1 MAEKAPT
8 SAKTRGR
15 PRNYDPDQ
23 ALWLALEKFWEGGF
37 AATSLDALASST
49 GMNRPSLY
57 AAFGDKKALYLKTL
71 DRFAA
76 EMRTAVLQGLFEN
89 KQIADALMQFYQGA
103 IEVYLGGAGC
113 PRGCYILSTAPAE
126 AITDEDVRGMLNQ
139 ILLELDAGIEARLKQ
154 AQADGQ
160 LAPGANTATLAML
173 AGATL
178 HSIAIRARAGEP
190 RKALESLASQAVSLI
205 APRLD

>member
-23 ALWLALEKFWEGGF
+23 ALWQALEKFWDGGF

-71 DRFAA
+71 DRFADQLRA
-76 EMRTAVLQGLFEN
+76 EMRKNLFEN
-89 KQIADALMQFYQGA
+89 KHITDALTLFFAGA
-103 IEVYLGGAGC
+103 IDVYLSGSGR
-113 PRGCYILSTAPAE
+113 PRGCYIVCTAPAE
-126 AITDEDVRGMLNQ
+126 AITDEDVRDLLDK
-139 ILLELDAGIEARLKQ
+139 ILLEVDVALEARLKQ

-160 LAPGANTATLAML
+160 LAPDANPAALAML

-178 HSIAIRARAGEP
+178 HSTAIRSRAGEP
-190 RKALESLASQAVSLI
+190 RKALELLASQTVSLI
-205 APRLD
+205 APRLN